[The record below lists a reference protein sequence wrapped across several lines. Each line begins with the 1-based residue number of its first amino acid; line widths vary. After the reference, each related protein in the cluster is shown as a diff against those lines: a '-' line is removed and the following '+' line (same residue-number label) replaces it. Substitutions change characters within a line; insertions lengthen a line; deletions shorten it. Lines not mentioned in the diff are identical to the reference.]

1 MTMTVLPTAAS
12 LAQRAA
18 HTMTRV
24 MGAVVVGLPDTLYT
38 WQKRHR
44 MRRELLS
51 LDDRLLRDMGLSRC
65 DAEREGRRPFWHV

>member
-1 MTMTVLPTAAS
+1 MTLSLPSAAS
-12 LAQRAA
+12 LALNAVFV
-18 HTMTRV
+18 MTRIA
-24 MGAVVVGLPDTLYT
+24 GAVVVGIPDTLYT

-65 DAEREGRRPFWHV
+65 DAEREGRRPFWRS

>member
-1 MTMTVLPTAAS
+1 MTLSLPSSAAS
-12 LAQRAA
+12 LALRAVF
-18 HTMTRV
+18 V
-24 MGAVVVGLPDTLYT
+24 MSRLAGTVVVGVPDTLYT

-65 DAEREGRRPFWHV
+65 DAEREGRRPFWRS